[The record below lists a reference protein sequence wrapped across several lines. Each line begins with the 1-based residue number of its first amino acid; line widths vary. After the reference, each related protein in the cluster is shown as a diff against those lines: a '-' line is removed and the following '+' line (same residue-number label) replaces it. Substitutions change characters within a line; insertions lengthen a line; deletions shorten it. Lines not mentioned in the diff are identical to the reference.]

1 MEIYIHAKSFYK
13 KLFKLLLLFFIPV
26 LSFAQTEQ
34 QPTINSHL
42 NGTVVDAITREPLP
56 GAAVLILGT
65 THSVATDRDGKFSFV
80 TGQKFPY
87 TLIITYIGYD
97 KQEVTA
103 NGSPVTI
110 LLKQSV
116 RALND
121 VVVVGYGT
129 QSRKSLTG
137 SVSTVSA
144 DEVRNK
150 PVASFDQQLQGKAAG
165 VQVSAGTGIPGDGL
179 FFRIRGSTSINAGN
193 DPLYVIDGVF
203 INNQSLQKITT
214 QGQANN
220 PLSDINPADI
230 ESISILKDADA
241 TAIYGARAAN
251 GVVLITTKRGKY
263 NTAPKVSFNTY
274 FGFAKA
280 PKLWDLVTGPEHAE
294 LVNELYRNTEA
305 DAIATGNTS
314 AATTYKYQ
322 PFRALT
328 DNPGASPAP
337 RGLPQDQPTYDRLH
351 DVFRTGFLQ
360 NYDASISGGND
371 KTRYYVGGGYNSQQA
386 DLKTNDFN
394 RGSFKFNLDQKIS
407 NVFSI
412 GTSTL
417 LSQTYRTNAR
427 VGDGP
432 QGGILQAALHTP
444 TYLPKVNADG
454 SPAKWAGFDNL
465 DVLINNTN
473 MHSKSDRLISN
484 IYADAN
490 ITPDLKFRTSWSVDY
505 NTYNE
510 YQYWNSL
517 TNLGA
522 ANHNLGTSSISTNSI
537 WTNEQTLTYNKVFAN
552 KHAFSALIGN
562 TLQGSVNS
570 QTFAQGTNFPNDS
583 FQQIASA
590 ATTTASSTEN
600 KYNLSSFFSRITY
613 NYAGKY
619 FIEGNFRADASSKFG
634 ADHRWGYFPSAGVA
648 WQAKEEDFLKNVNFL
663 SNLKIRGSIGLTG
676 NQNGISNFASRGLW
690 QAGSNYQDNPGTVP
704 YQLAN
709 PDLKWES
716 TRQINV
722 GVDAGFF
729 NNRLSLEFNVYDK
742 YTTGLLLNLPLPQ
755 SSGFATI
762 TKNAGEMSNK
772 GFELAINSV
781 NIKNQGFTWQ
791 TSFNISHN
799 ANKIEKLPIPIDAS
813 YAAIRMQQGQ
823 SMNSFYVYKQLY
835 VDPQTGN
842 AIYQHAD
849 GTSGPTVTAADK
861 VFDGSGLPKFFG
873 GINNTFTYKGFDL
886 SIFFNFETGNKV
898 YNNNAY
904 FLEGGGTRDDRR
916 AMDTYQLKRWQKPG
930 DITDVPR
937 LTALG
942 SNYTL
947 SPVSRFIEDGSF
959 LRLSNV
965 NLGYTLPKTVA
976 ERIKAAS
983 VRIYF
988 SGSNLWLL
996 THYKGPDPEINVT
1009 ADPNVQ
1015 GYDLGTPPI
1024 PRTLQVGANITF

>member
-13 KLFKLLLLFFIPV
+13 KLIVLLLLSIPII
-26 LSFAQTEQ
+26 SKAQTEQ
-34 QPTINSHL
+34 QPIINSHL
-42 NGTVVDAITREPLP
+42 TGVVLDANTREPLP
-56 GAAVLILGT
+56 GAAALILGT
-65 THSVATDRDGKFSFV
+65 THSVAADRDGKFSFV

-97 KQEVTA
+97 KQEITA

-116 RALND
+116 RSLND

-144 DEVRNK
+144 DEIRNK
-150 PVASFDQQLQGKAAG
+150 PVASFDQQLQGKASG

-203 INNQSLQKITT
+203 VNSQSLQKITT

-274 FGFAKA
+274 FGLAKA

-305 DAIATGNTS
+305 EAIATGNT
-314 AATTYKYQ
+314 AATNTYRYQ

-328 DNPGASPAP
+328 DNPTASPAP

-351 DVFRTGFLQ
+351 DVFRTGFIQ
-360 NYDASISGGND
+360 NYDASVSGGND
-371 KTRYYVGGGYNSQQA
+371 KTRYYIGGGFNSQQA
-386 DLKTNDFN
+386 DLKTNDFQ

-407 NVFSI
+407 DVFSI

-432 QGGILQAALHTP
+432 QGGILQAAIHTP

-473 MHSKSDRLISN
+473 MHSKSNRLISN

-517 TNLGA
+517 TNLGV

-552 KHAFSALIGN
+552 KHSFSALIGN
-562 TLQGSVNS
+562 TLQGNVNS
-570 QTFAQGTNFPNDS
+570 QTFAQGTNFPSDS

-590 ATTTASSTEN
+590 SSTTASSSEN
-600 KYNLSSFFSRITY
+600 KYKLSSFFSRVTY

-619 FIEGNFRADASSKFG
+619 FVEANVRADGSSKFG
-634 ADHRWGYFPSAGVA
+634 KDHRWGYFPSAGVA
-648 WQAKEEDFLKNVNFL
+648 WQAKEEDFLKNVTFL

-676 NQNGISNFASRGLW
+676 NQNGISNFASLGLW

-704 YQLAN
+704 FQLAN
-709 PDLKWES
+709 PDLKWET
-716 TRQINV
+716 TRQINL

-742 YTTGLLLNLPLPQ
+742 YTTDLLLNLPLAQ

-772 GFELAINSV
+772 GFEITLNST
-781 NIKNQGFTWQ
+781 NIKQKDFSWQ
-791 TSFNISHN
+791 SSLNISRN
-799 ANKIEKLPIPIDAS
+799 INKIEKLPIPIDAS
-813 YAAIRMQQGQ
+813 YAAIRMVQGY

-842 AIYQHAD
+842 PVYQHAD
-849 GTSGPTVTAADK
+849 GTTGTTVTAADK
-861 VFDGSGLPKFFG
+861 VIDGNALPKFFG
-873 GINNTFTYKGFDL
+873 GFNNTFNYKGFDL
-886 SIFFNFETGNKV
+886 SVFFNFEYGNKV

-942 SNYTL
+942 TNYTL

-965 NLGYTLPKTVA
+965 NLGYTLPKAVA
-976 ERIKAAS
+976 EKIKASS

-988 SGSNLWLL
+988 SGSNLWLW
-996 THYKGPDPEINVT
+996 TKYKGPDPEINVT

-1024 PRTLQVGANITF
+1024 PRTLQIGANVTF

>member
-1 MEIYIHAKSFYK
+1 MEISIHAFPFYK
-13 KLFKLLLLFFIPV
+13 KLLKLIILLSVPLI
-26 LSFAQTEQ
+26 SMAQTEPP
-34 QPTINSHL
+34 PTINSHL
-42 NGTVVDAITREPLP
+42 NGVVLDAASKEPLV
-56 GAAVLILGT
+56 GAGVLILGT
-65 THSVATDRDGKFSFV
+65 THSVSTDRDGKFSFV

-87 TLIITYIGYD
+87 TLVITYIGYE
-97 KQEVTA
+97 KQEFVA
-103 NGSPVTI
+103 NGSPVQI
-110 LLKQSV
+110 LLKESV
-116 RALND
+116 KSLND

-137 SVSTVSA
+137 SVTTVNA
-144 DEVRNK
+144 DEIKNR
-150 PVASFDQQLQGKAAG
+150 PVASFDQQLQGKASG

-203 INNQSLQKITT
+203 INSQSLQKITT

-220 PLSDINPADI
+220 PLADINPADI

-274 FGFAKA
+274 FGAAKA

-305 DAIATGNTS
+305 EAIATGNT
-314 AATTYKYQ
+314 AAINTYKNL

-328 DNPGASPAP
+328 DNPTGTPAA

-351 DVFRTGFLQ
+351 DVFRTGFIQ
-360 NYDASISGGND
+360 NYDASVTGGND

-386 DLKTNDFN
+386 DLKTNDY
-394 RGSFKFNLDQKIS
+394 RRASFKFNLDQKIS
-407 NVFSI
+407 DVFSI
-412 GTSTL
+412 GTSSL
-417 LSQTYRTNAR
+417 LSQSYRTNAR

-432 QGGILQAALHTP
+432 QGGILQSALHTP

-473 MHSKSDRLISN
+473 MHSKSTRLISN
-484 IYADAN
+484 IYVDAN
-490 ITPDLKFRTSWSVDY
+490 ITHDLKFRSSWSVDY
-505 NTYNE
+505 NTYDE

-522 ANHNLGTSSISTNSI
+522 ANHNLGTSSLSTSST
-537 WTNEQTLTYNKVFAN
+537 WTNEQTLTYNKVFGSKN
-552 KHAFSALIGN
+552 YFTALVGN
-562 TLQGSVNS
+562 SVQGRVNS
-570 QTFAQGTNFPNDS
+570 QTQAQGTNFPNDS

-590 ATTTASSTEN
+590 ATTTGTSNQSKN
-600 KYNLSSFFSRITY
+600 NLSSFFSRVAY

-619 FIEGNFRADASSKFG
+619 FIEGNLRADASSKFG
-634 ADHRWGYFPSAGVA
+634 KDHRWGYFPSAGVA
-648 WQAKEEDFLKNVNFL
+648 WQAKEEGFLKNVSFL

-676 NQNGISNFASRGLW
+676 NQNGIPDFASRGLW
-690 QAGSNYQDNPGTVP
+690 SAGYNYQDNPGTQP

-709 PDLKWES
+709 PDLKWET
-716 TRQINV
+716 TRQINL
-722 GVDAGFF
+722 GLDAGFF
-729 NNRLSLEFNVYDK
+729 NSRLNLEFNVYDK
-742 YTTGLLLNLPLPQ
+742 YTTGLLLNLPLALT
-755 SSGFATI
+755 SGYASI
-762 TKNAGEMSNK
+762 IKNAGEMSNK
-772 GFELAINSV
+772 GFEITINST
-781 NIKNQGFTWQ
+781 NIKQEDFTWQ
-791 TSFNISHN
+791 TSLNISRN
-799 ANKIEKLPIPIDAS
+799 INKIEKLPIPIDAS
-813 YAAIRMQQGQ
+813 YATVRMVQGY
-823 SMNSFYVYKQLY
+823 SMNSFFVYKQLY
-835 VDPQTGN
+835 VDLQDGN
-842 AIYQHAD
+842 PVYQHAD
-849 GTSGPTVTAADK
+849 GTTGKTVTAADK
-861 VFDGSGLPKFFG
+861 VIDGNGLPKFFG
-873 GINNTFTYKGFDL
+873 GFNNTVNYKGFDL
-886 SIFFNFETGNKV
+886 SVFFNFEYGNKV

-916 AMDTYQLKRWQKPG
+916 AMDTYQLNRWTTPG
-930 DITDVPR
+930 QVTDVPR

-942 SNYTL
+942 TNYTL
-947 SPVSRFIEDGSF
+947 SPVSRFIENGSF

-965 NLGYTLPKTVA
+965 NLGYTLPKLIA
-976 ERIKAAS
+976 EKIKASS
-983 VRIYF
+983 VRIYV

-996 THYKGPDPEINVT
+996 TKYKGPDPEINVT
-1009 ADPNVQ
+1009 ADANVQ

>member
-13 KLFKLLLLFFIPV
+13 KLFKLPLLFFIPV

-42 NGTVVDAITREPLP
+42 NGTVIDAITREPLP
-56 GAAVLILGT
+56 GAAVQILGT
-65 THSVATDRDGKFSFV
+65 THSVAADKDGKFSFV

-87 TLIITYIGYD
+87 TLVITYIGYD

-103 NGSPVTI
+103 NGSPVTV

-137 SVSTVSA
+137 SVSTINA

-193 DPLYVIDGVF
+193 DPLYVVDGVF
-203 INNQSLQKITT
+203 INSQSLQKIST

-305 DAIATGNTS
+305 DAIAAGNTS
-314 AATTYKYQ
+314 AANTYKYQ

-328 DNPGASPAP
+328 DNPAASPVP

-360 NYDASISGGND
+360 NYDASVSGGND
-371 KTRYYVGGGYNSQQA
+371 KTRYYVGSGYNSQQA
-386 DLKTNDFN
+386 DLRTNDFN

-552 KHAFSALIGN
+552 KHSFSALIGN
-562 TLQGSVNS
+562 TLQGNVNS

-600 KYNLSSFFSRITY
+600 KYNLSSFFSRVTY

-781 NIKNQGFTWQ
+781 NIKSEGFTWQ

-861 VFDGSGLPKFFG
+861 VFYGSGLPKFFG
-873 GINNTFTYKGFDL
+873 GINNTFNYKGFDL

-976 ERIKAAS
+976 EKIKAAS